1 MVRVLKTV
9 FAVWM
14 MMLFTAA
21 AAGAVV
27 VDRIVAVVNDEV
39 VTLSELNRAFESFA
53 RKIEADYKGD
63 NKEGFLKH
71 NKELFLR
78 RIVDQILIEQ
88 EAKKAGKGFAT
99 IKDEEVMV
107 VLNDMLARNQV
118 SMDDYIRKLAA
129 EGSSLEA
136 IKKEIRDQMLRMR
149 LLRQEVQSKIVVT
162 DEEIGE
168 YYNKHRTEYEGK
180 EALRLK
186 QILIP
191 AGADKASR
199 EAASTLARQIHERLV
214 KGESFDALA
223 AQYSKGPA
231 AAQGGDIGFVE
242 RGVIIPAV
250 EKSVFGLSVG
260 QLSEVIESEIGFHI
274 LAVTDRRG
282 AGVKPLQAVRN
293 EIKAKIEEEKIAKK
307 YDEWIEGLRKKSFVD
322 IRL

>member
-282 AGVKPLQAVRN
+282 AGVKPLPAVRN

>member
-63 NKEGFLKH
+63 DKEGFLKH